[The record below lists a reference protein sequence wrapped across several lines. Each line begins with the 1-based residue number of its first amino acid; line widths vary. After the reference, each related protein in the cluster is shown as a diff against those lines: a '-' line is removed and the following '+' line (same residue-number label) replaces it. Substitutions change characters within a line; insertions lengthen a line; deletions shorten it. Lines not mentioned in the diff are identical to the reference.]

1 MPQIDYL
8 VSDDARFHAIN
19 CSVEGSA
26 MEVGIA
32 CAVSCRESPVRISSD
47 TDAFLVELPKELLS
61 GSERVKAFNILLNI
75 LSHEQV

>member
-1 MPQIDYL
+1 MPQIDCL
-8 VSDDARFHAIN
+8 VSDDSRFHAIN

-26 MEVGIA
+26 MEVGIV
-32 CAVSCRESPVRISSD
+32 CAVSCQETTVRISSD
-47 TDAFLVELPKELLS
+47 TDAFVVELPKELLS